1 MLELGIIKEIVEIN
15 TVIKALKNLLTL
27 KNTDENDDQ
36 ESKPKGY
43 DSTFF

>member
-27 KNTDENDDQ
+27 KHTDENDAQ

-43 DSTFF
+43 DSTFL